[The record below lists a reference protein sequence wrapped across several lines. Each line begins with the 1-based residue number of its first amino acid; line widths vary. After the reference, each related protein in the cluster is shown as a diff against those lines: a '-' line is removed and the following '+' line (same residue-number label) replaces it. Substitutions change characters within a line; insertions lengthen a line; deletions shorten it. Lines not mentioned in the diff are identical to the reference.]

1 MDIYLKIITFRGY
14 FEIFICHTLL
24 KINRESDMGEFKYF
38 YSYKTLTLRK
48 YSGINFHDYD
58 HLFRLFDF

>member
-1 MDIYLKIITFRGY
+1 
-14 FEIFICHTLL
+14 
-24 KINRESDMGEFKYF
+24 MGEFKYF